1 MQLYLRYI
9 DDILFIWTGSENELQ
24 QFISKINEVHPSIR
38 FDFNYSKTQ
47 IHFSDIDIT
56 KSSRGI
62 LLATPYKK
70 KLTGN
75 PVSIE
80 NKSTLKLLN
89 EASPIRKH

>member
-47 IHFSDIDIT
+47 IHFSDIAIT

-70 KLTGN
+70 Q
-75 PVSIE
+75 ID
-80 NKSTLKLLN
+80 
-89 EASPIRKH
+89 R